1 MALTRVFNITNREEV
16 ANPPRAYLI
25 ARQLI
30 RPGKFIEVDTS
41 LLSAKD
47 FALHGSALW
56 FGLALP
62 KELSVQVQKVVAP
75 MTKEEAEKKLSTL
88 STDELSSLASSVVP
102 PVVFPVKASPAF
114 QAKILLTAM
123 FSGSRQL
130 DPEKFFWL
138 RRWKIVDGNFV
149 EV

>member
-30 RPGKFIEVDTS
+30 RPGKFIEMDTS

-56 FGLALP
+56 IGTVLP
-62 KELSVQVQKVVAP
+62 AELSVQVQKIIAP
-75 MTKEEAEKKLSTL
+75 MTKDEAEKKLSTL
-88 STDELSSLASSVVP
+88 SADELSSLASAVVP
-102 PVVFPVKASPAF
+102 PVVFPVKASLAF
-114 QAKILLTAM
+114 QAKSLLTAM

-138 RRWKIVDGNFV
+138 RRWKLTDGNFV

>member
-1 MALTRVFNITNREEV
+1 MALTRVFNITNRDEID
-16 ANPPRAYLI
+16 NPPRAYLI

-47 FALHGSALW
+47 YALHGAALW
-56 FGLALP
+56 IGVTLPAALRT
-62 KELSVQVQKVVAP
+62 QVLKTVAP
-75 MTKEEAEKKLSTL
+75 LNKEEAEKKLSTM
-88 STDELSSLASSVVP
+88 SAEELSSLASSVVP
-102 PVVFPVKASPAF
+102 PVVFPAKASPAF
-114 QAKILLTAM
+114 RAKILLTAM
-123 FSGSRQL
+123 FSGDRQL

-138 RRWKIVDGNFV
+138 RRWKLVDGNFV

>member
-1 MALTRVFNITNREEV
+1 MSMTRVFNITNREEV

-56 FGLALP
+56 IGLALP
-62 KELSVQVQKVVAP
+62 TELSAQVQKVVAP

-88 STDELSSLASSVVP
+88 STDELSSLASAVVP

-114 QAKILLTAM
+114 QSKVLLTAL

-138 RRWKIVDGNFV
+138 RRWKLSDGQFV

>member
-1 MALTRVFNITNREEV
+1 MALTRVFNITNRAEV

-41 LLSAKD
+41 LLSSKD

-56 FGLALP
+56 IGSALP
-62 KELSVQVQKVVAP
+62 SELSVQVQKVVAP

-88 STDELSSLASSVVP
+88 SIDELSFLASGVVP
-102 PVVFPVKASPAF
+102 PVVFPVKASQTF
-114 QAKILLTAM
+114 QVKILLTAM
-123 FSGSRQL
+123 FSDSRQL

-138 RRWKIVDGNFV
+138 RRWKLSDGNFV

>member
-1 MALTRVFNITNREEV
+1 MAIVRVFNITNRDEV
-16 ANPPRAYLI
+16 TNPPRAYPV

-47 FALHGSALW
+47 LALHGVALW
-56 FGLALP
+56 IGTTLPAGLRT
-62 KELSVQVQKVVAP
+62 QVQKVVAP
-75 MTKEEAEKKLSTL
+75 MTKEEAEKKLAAMPA
-88 STDELSSLASSVVP
+88 EEISSFAAAVVP

-114 QAKILLTAM
+114 RAKILLTAM
-123 FSGSRQL
+123 FSADRQL

-138 RRWKIVDGNFV
+138 RRWKLTDGNFV

>member
-1 MALTRVFNITNREEV
+1 MALTRVFNITNRDEID
-16 ANPPRAYLI
+16 NPPRAYLI

-47 FALHGSALW
+47 YALHGVALW
-56 FGLALP
+56 IGVTLPPALRT
-62 KELSVQVQKVVAP
+62 QVLKTVAP
-75 MTKEEAEKKLSTL
+75 LSKEEAEKKLSTM
-88 STDELSSLASSVVP
+88 SAEELSSLASSVVP
-102 PVVFPVKASPAF
+102 PVVFPAKASPAF
-114 QAKILLTAM
+114 RAKILLTAM
-123 FSGSRQL
+123 FSGDRQL

-138 RRWKIVDGNFV
+138 RRWKLVDGNFV

>member
-1 MALTRVFNITNREEV
+1 MAFTRVFNITNRDEI

-41 LLSAKD
+41 LLSTKD
-47 FALHGSALW
+47 YALHGVALW
-56 FGLALP
+56 IGLALP
-62 KELSVQVQKVVAP
+62 RQLSVQAHKTVAP
-75 MTKEEAEKKLSTL
+75 LTSAEAEKKLSTM
-88 STDELSSLASSVVP
+88 SAEEISSLAASVVP

-114 QAKILLTAM
+114 RAKMLLVAM
-123 FSGSRQL
+123 FSDDRQL

-138 RRWKIVDGNFV
+138 RRWKFLDGNFV

>member
-30 RPGKFIEVDTS
+30 RPGKFIAVDTS

-47 FALHGSALW
+47 YALHGSALW
-56 FGLALP
+56 IGSVLP
-62 KELSVQVQKVVAP
+62 AELSVQVQKVFTP
-75 MTKEEAEKKLSTL
+75 MTKEETEKKLSTL
-88 STDELSSLASSVVP
+88 STEELASLAAAVVP
-102 PVVFPVKASPAF
+102 PVVFPVKASAAF
-114 QAKILLTAM
+114 QAKTLLTAM
-123 FSGSRQL
+123 FSGNRQL

-138 RRWKIVDGNFV
+138 RRWKISDGNFV